1 MGNGTP
7 SVNTDKS
14 LYRQIQLRLA
24 GAWDVLWDTI
34 VNYQNNGDF
43 NQAAAIALYAI
54 LSFIPLFILT
64 FLMIG
69 EFFGTNPAIKQELME
84 GIRYFNPY
92 FSGDLLRQIG
102 QIEQK
107 KQLLGWVGIVSLIWF
122 SSMIF
127 GAMETA
133 FNLIFRSKTI
143 RNYILSKLL
152 GIAMIP
158 LGWAVA
164 TTSMAITAVATV
176 IVQQPYLANELPL
189 LPLIQGFFFRIALPY
204 LITVAFFTLVYTII
218 PPVKV
223 KIGAALAGAAIFA
236 ALLEPAKHFFAWYLA
251 NYTRYNVIFGDMEAI
266 VIILVWIFYVALIF
280 LFCAELIASYQRRDL
295 LLLEKTFL
303 NLGKTWARL
312 DDRLFRKFGRMYP
325 AGACIFAEGDMGTDL
340 YYILVGKVRMETS
353 VSQVKKVLAELG
365 PGTYFGE
372 MASLNKAPRSASA
385 YAVEDSEI
393 AIIDEETFHR
403 LLRESDSI
411 SLYMLKEFA
420 SRIKYTDEVLNN
432 LSHSWVMLMVVLFM
446 LLKWTPAAKD
456 NFLHELAGCLGKE
469 DTEIEDVMKELNG
482 RGILTFE
489 NGYVIEFA
497 REKAWDLL
505 NGLTCG

>member
-1 MGNGTP
+1 MGNDTP
-7 SVNTDKS
+7 PVNTDKS
-14 LYRQIQLRLA
+14 VYRRIQLRLA
-24 GAWDVLWDTI
+24 GAWDILWDTV

-69 EFFGTNPAIKQELME
+69 EFFGTNLALQQELME

-92 FSGDLLRQIG
+92 FSGDLLRQLG
-102 QIEQK
+102 KIEQK

-164 TTSMAITAVATV
+164 TTGMVITTVATI
-176 IVQQPYLANELPL
+176 IVQQPLLAEELPI
-189 LPLIQGFFFRIALPY
+189 LPLIQSFFFRAALPY
-204 LITVAFFTLVYTII
+204 LVTVAFFTLVYKII
-218 PPVKV
+218 PPVNV
-223 KIGAALAGAAIFA
+223 KIGAALAGAAVFA
-236 ALLEPAKHFFAWYLA
+236 VLLEPAKHLFAWYLS

-325 AGACIFAEGDMGTDL
+325 AGACIFAEGGTGTDL
-340 YYILVGKVRMETS
+340 YYILMGKVRMETS
-353 VSQVKKVLAELG
+353 VNQVKKVLAELG
-365 PGTYFGE
+365 PGDYFGE
-372 MASLNKAPRSASA
+372 MAALNKAPRSASA

-420 SRIKYTDEVLNN
+420 NRIKHTDDALNN
-432 LSHSWVMLMVVLFM
+432 LSHFWVMLMVVLYM
-446 LLKWTPAAKD
+446 LLKWTPASSG
-456 NFLHELAGCLGKE
+456 NLLHELAGCLGK
-469 DTEIEDVMKELNG
+469 DVSEIEDVMKELNAQ
-482 RGILTFE
+482 GILTFE